1 MTILAPKTFKIS
13 LRPTTNENNKILC
26 DHLLTNASKLVI
38 LLHNSTNLCVPSMLI
53 VTESLS
59 FSSNLIVAAL
69 WNTMLTVRANV
80 NLSLGLI
87 ANSGWV
93 MSPSMGSTLCR
104 SVGRLFLMGSKSCND
119 KKKKMRQ
126 KKFRFRRHSDPVEN
140 EKKCDSPVNTG
151 AVSIVRV
158 HLVPSSA

>member
-87 ANSGWV
+87 ASSGWV

-119 KKKKMRQ
+119 KKKMRQ
-126 KKFRFRRHSDPVEN
+126 KKIWVEN
-140 EKKCDSPVNTG
+140 EKKCNSPVNTG